1 MIGGHE
7 LLQNHIDKLKQ
18 EYVKSD
24 SKIKY
29 DIKRHISSTPEHKIL
44 ETPGWYRV
52 FEFDTNDPNQASGS
66 ISWLPTFTI
75 FRGYWSSN
83 NEIHQIQLI
92 GRHKTHA
99 FINENSSSGSFIVQK
114 IRLVATSKN
123 AFVDIYYN
131 STVKNQII
139 GSIVNGL
146 TAIQDRYWYAIPD
159 PYMVDETV
167 NGETI
172 LVTHDFQKNY
182 RIESR
187 LAALENALASATSN
201 IE

>member
-1 MIGGHE
+1 ME
-7 LLQNHIDKLKQ
+7 
-18 EYVKSD
+18 
-24 SKIKY
+24 
-29 DIKRHISSTPEHKIL
+29 DI
-44 ETPGWYRV
+44 
-52 FEFDTNDPNQASGS
+52 
-66 ISWLPTFTI
+66 
-75 FRGYWSSN
+75 
-83 NEIHQIQLI
+83 
-92 GRHKTHA
+92 KTHA

-131 STVKNQII
+131 SIVKNQII

-146 TAIQDRYWYAIPD
+146 TAIQDRYWYAISD

-167 NGETI
+167 SRETI

-182 RIESR
+182 TIESR